1 MLVTKDIWVL
11 DDPFNGLD
19 IESISKILTL
29 ISTKRENN
37 GTIVIATHQDL
48 SIPEYKTFFLR

>member
-37 GTIVIATHQDL
+37 GTIVVATHQDL

>member
-1 MLVTKDIWVL
+1 
-11 DDPFNGLD
+11 
-19 IESISKILTL
+19 LTL

>member
-1 MLVTKDIWVL
+1 MLVSRDTWVL

-29 ISTKRENN
+29 ISRKRESN